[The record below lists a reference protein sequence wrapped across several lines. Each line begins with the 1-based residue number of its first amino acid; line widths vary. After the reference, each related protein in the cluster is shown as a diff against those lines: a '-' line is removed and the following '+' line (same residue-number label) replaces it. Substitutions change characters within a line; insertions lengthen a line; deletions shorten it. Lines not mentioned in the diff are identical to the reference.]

1 MGNSQVNRCLFI
13 YYPAI
18 CYCLFFSWEVSM
30 AGLNEFREETRAWL
44 EENCPAT
51 MREPESEDSMIGG
64 GKKQVYANPDSKL
77 WLDRMAGR
85 GWTAPMWPT
94 EYGGGGL
101 SKDEFLVLQD
111 ELIRINARSPIAG
124 MGFSMIGPTLLD
136 YGTEEQKQRHLPKI
150 VSGEIRWCQGYSE
163 PNAGSDL
170 ASLQTKCE
178 DKGDHY
184 LVNGQKI
191 WTSGAQFAD
200 WIFTLVRTEPQA
212 PKHEGISFVLIDMGQ
227 PGVSVKPI
235 KLISGGSPFCETF
248 FDDAVCEKDAMVGQ
262 LNRGW
267 TVGKRLLQHERS
279 SISGMNSAGR
289 RGRYD
294 TMGSLPEVAKQ
305 YVGAVA
311 GKIADGAL
319 RESVTKN
326 MMNQRAFN
334 LTQKRAMAGNDEGG
348 TPTFATSMFKYYGS
362 ETGKQRLEIQ
372 LKAMGTQSMGWDG
385 DTFDDN
391 ERLLTRTWLRS
402 KSSSIAGGSSEVQLN
417 IISKR
422 VLGLPD

>member
-1 MGNSQVNRCLFI
+1 
-13 YYPAI
+13 
-18 CYCLFFSWEVSM
+18 M
-30 AGLNEFREETRAWL
+30 ATLEAFRSDTRAWL
-44 EENCPAT
+44 EENCPQS
-51 MREPESEDSMIGG
+51 MRASDSEDNMIGG
-64 GKKQVYANPDSKL
+64 GSKQVYKDPNSKL
-77 WLDRMAGR
+77 WLDRMAGK
-85 GWTAPMWPT
+85 GWTAPMWPA

-101 SKDEFLVLQD
+101 GKEEFLILQD
-111 ELIRINARSPIAG
+111 EMIRINARSPIAG

-136 YGTEEQKQRHLPKI
+136 YGTEEQKQKHLPKI

-191 WTSGAQFAD
+191 WTSGAQYAD

-212 PKHEGISFVLIDMGQ
+212 PKHEGISFVLIDMDQ
-227 PGVSVKPI
+227 PGVTVKPI

-248 FDDAVCEKDAMVGQ
+248 FDDARCEKDAMVGQ

-294 TMGSLPEVAKQ
+294 NLGVLPEVAKQ
-305 YVGAVA
+305 YAGESE
-311 GKIADGAL
+311 GKIADLAL
-319 RESVTKN
+319 REAVTTN

-334 LTQKRAMAGNDEGG
+334 LTQKRAMAENEEGG

-362 ETGKQRLEIQ
+362 ENGKQRLELQ
-372 LKAMGTQSMGWDG
+372 LKAMGTQSLGWEG
-385 DTFDDN
+385 DMFEDN
-391 ERLLTRTWLRS
+391 EKLLTRTWLRS
-402 KSSSIAGGSSEVQLN
+402 KASSIAGGSSEVQLN

>member
-1 MGNSQVNRCLFI
+1 
-13 YYPAI
+13 
-18 CYCLFFSWEVSM
+18 M
-30 AGLNEFREETRAWL
+30 ATLEAFRSDTRAWL
-44 EENCPAT
+44 EGNCPQS
-51 MREPESEDSMIGG
+51 MRASDSEDNMIGG
-64 GKKQVYANPDSKL
+64 GSKQVYKDPNSKL
-77 WLDRMAGR
+77 WLDRMAGK
-85 GWTAPMWPT
+85 GWTAPMWPA

-101 SKDEFLVLQD
+101 GKEEFLILQD
-111 ELIRINARSPIAG
+111 EMIRINARSPIAG

-136 YGTEEQKQRHLPKI
+136 YGTEEQKQTHLPKI

-191 WTSGAQFAD
+191 WTSGAQYAD

-212 PKHEGISFVLIDMGQ
+212 PKHEGISFVLIDMDQ
-227 PGVSVKPI
+227 PGVTVKPI

-248 FDDAVCEKDAMVGQ
+248 FDDVRCEKDAMVGQ

-294 TMGSLPEVAKQ
+294 NLGVLPEVAKQ
-305 YVGAVA
+305 YVGESE
-311 GKIADGAL
+311 GKIADLAL
-319 RESVTKN
+319 REAVTTN

-334 LTQKRAMAGNDEGG
+334 LTQKRAMAENDEGG

-362 ETGKQRLEIQ
+362 ENGKQRLELQ
-372 LKAMGTQSMGWDG
+372 LKAMGTQSLGWEG
-385 DTFDDN
+385 DMFEDN
-391 ERLLTRTWLRS
+391 EKLLTRTWLRS
-402 KSSSIAGGSSEVQLN
+402 KAGSIAGGSSEIQLN